1 MKFNKSI
8 IIMFIISILCVGG
21 LAYLVVDSSQYTE
34 YEYKLYEISD
44 DVYGTYNTV
53 VSSIPAQN
61 YDMITLCCN
70 GQIRTFKG
78 DVYITYTDSDPYMLH
93 KDSKLVNADILY
105 VYVPF
110 GTIIYQS
117 ATGIGNRR

>member
-1 MKFNKSI
+1 MKINKSI
-8 IIMFIISILCVGG
+8 IIMSIISILCIGV
-21 LAYLVVDSSQYTE
+21 LAYIIVDSSQHIE
-34 YEYKLYEISD
+34 YEYRLSEISD
-44 DVYGTYNTV
+44 GVYGTYNTV
-53 VSSIPAQN
+53 VSSIPADN

-70 GQIRTFKG
+70 GQIRTFNG
-78 DVYITYTDSDPYMLH
+78 DVYITYTDSDPYVLH

-117 ATGIGNRR
+117 ATGIGSRR

>member
-1 MKFNKSI
+1 MKINKSI
-8 IIMFIISILCVGG
+8 IITSIISIFCIGILT
-21 LAYLVVDSSQYTE
+21 YIIVDSSQYTE
-34 YEYKLYEISD
+34 YEYKLSEISD
-44 DVYGTYNTV
+44 GVYGTYNTV

-70 GQIRTFKG
+70 SQIRTFKG

-93 KDSKLVNADILY
+93 KASKLVNADILY

-110 GTIIYQS
+110 NTIAYQN
-117 ATGIGNRR
+117 ATGIGSRR